1 MGVIIVFSMLRE
13 YNVVVKDPRF
23 VDVRVASV
31 YPSFYGLAMSSLGY
45 HIIYDFLNSR
55 EDTWCERFIYPY
67 RGSFESSSPLRDF
80 DVISFSIHYEQD
92 YFNVLEMLHRGGL
105 DVRKNRRVD
114 GPFVIAGG
122 PTVTANPLPL
132 ADFVDLFVIGEAE
145 AVLDDLL
152 DVFVGLDDPRREID
166 EFKDIKGVYV
176 PDNPAE
182 RVIVEDMD
190 GACHPIRQIVSES
203 DDPSFVP
210 VLGRSFLL
218 GVSRGC
224 VRGCRF
230 CMSGYIYRPKRE
242 TSLIRLFDVAERGR
256 NATGL
261 SRVSLIGAA
270 ASDYSRID
278 ELCQGLV
285 EMGFGVTMPSMRI
298 ESVTENLLDVLVKS
312 GLKTVTLAP
321 ESTWKIRRRLNKPIR
336 DDEIFKVAR
345 MAVDKGLAVKMY
357 FLIGTPGETLD
368 DLRELAK
375 LIRELYR
382 LGPVKFSINPLVPKP
397 HTPLQWEAFKLDEVK
412 AKIRFL
418 KSKLAGVPV
427 KIESPRL
434 ALIQHVLSTGGSE
447 ISRLIERAWQKKATL
462 RDWKLMSRGRHLEEE
477 LPWSKIDVG
486 LRDDFIMEEYM
497 KMKEDNL
504 TSYCELGS
512 CYKCLKSPCRQ
523 R

>member
-1 MGVIIVFSMLRE
+1 MLRE

-55 EDTWCERFIYPY
+55 EDIWCERFIYPY

-92 YFNVLEMLHRGGL
+92 YFNVLEMLYRGGL
-105 DVRKNRRVD
+105 EVRKSRRRG
-114 GPFVIAGG
+114 GPLVIAGG

-145 AVLDDLL
+145 AVLDELL
-152 DVFVGLDDPRREID
+152 DVFVGLDDPRGEID
-166 EFKDIKGVYV
+166 EFRGLEGVYV
-176 PDNPAE
+176 PDNPVR

-190 GACHPIRQIVSES
+190 NACHPIRQIVSES

-242 TSLIRLFDVAERGR
+242 TSLSKLFDVAERGR

-261 SRVSLIGAA
+261 DRVSLIGAA

-278 ELCQGLV
+278 ELCSGLV
-285 EMGFGVTMPSMRI
+285 EMGFGVSMPSMRI
-298 ESVTENLLDVLVKS
+298 ESVTENLLDVLARS

-321 ESTWKIRRRLNKPIR
+321 ESIWKIRKRLNKPIR
-336 DDEIFKVAR
+336 DEEIFRVAR

-357 FLIGTPGETLD
+357 FLIGTPGETLK
-368 DLRELAK
+368 DLVELAK
-375 LIRELYR
+375 LIKELYK
-382 LGPVKFSINPLVPKP
+382 LGPVKFSINPLIPKA
-397 HTPLQWEAFKLDEVK
+397 HTPLQWEAFNFDEMK
-412 AKIRFL
+412 AKIKFL
-418 KSKLAGVPV
+418 KSKLVGVPV
-427 KIESPRL
+427 KVESPRL
-434 ALIQHVLSTGGSE
+434 ALIQHVLSTGGPE
-447 ISRLIERAWQKKATL
+447 ISDLIERAWLGKATL
-462 RDWKLMSRGRHLEEE
+462 RDWKLENKGRQLGEE

-486 LRDDFIMEEYM
+486 LREDFIMEEYM

-504 TSYCELGS
+504 TSYCELDS
-512 CYKCLKSPCRQ
+512 CYKCLKSPCK
-523 R
+523 